1 MSFKQIPTSMVA
13 FFVGGACPT
22 GWTEYTALRGKM
34 AVGLVSGG
42 TDEGGAGTALT
53 NQENRA
59 VGQHTDSVTD
69 PGHTHQRYSYS
80 NSSPNWADQANTGY
94 EQRGPWTNL
103 SATTGIS
110 IQNAGSVAGTNA
122 PYVQLIACKK
132 D

>member
-42 TDEGGAGTALT
+42 ADEGGAGTALT
-53 NQENRA
+53 NTENRA
-59 VGQHTDSVTD
+59 VGPHTPSVTD
-69 PGHTHQRYSYS
+69 PGHGHSVKVDTTGTGTSFPQAGGSHTSTIAGAAT
-80 NSSPNWADQANTGY
+80 SS
-94 EQRGPWTNL
+94 
-103 SATTGIS
+103 TTGIS
-110 IQNAGSVAGTNA
+110 LVNAGSVAGTNA